1 MLLSDDISPEYIK
14 SLDIAEKK
22 QLCEEIR
29 EFLIDNVSGT
39 GGHLASNLG
48 TVELTV
54 ALHSVFSTPGDKIV
68 FDVGHQSYTH
78 KLITGRK
85 NGFKK
90 LRSAGGISGF
100 PRNSESEHD
109 AFLGGHSSIS
119 VSAALGI
126 AKAMQLRGDSGSVV
140 AVIGDG
146 ALTGGEAYEGL
157 NNIDKSVSNLIVVL
171 NDNEMSISR
180 SKGTVADYL
189 TRMRSSRSYYD
200 KKEAVKEFLSH
211 SSVGKEISRSIS
223 GTKDL
228 VKFAIYQSNIFE
240 SLGLKYYGPVN
251 GHDIE
256 KLIEIL
262 EIAKITNEPCIVHV
276 KTKKGKG
283 YKPAELNSGE
293 YHGVARGN
301 RTGLRSR
308 SYSELAGQKLLELA
322 EKDDRICGVTAAM
335 KYATGL
341 EHIAKAYPER
351 FFDVGI
357 AEQHALTFSC
367 GLASQGMIP
376 VFAVYSTFLQ
386 RSFDQLVHDASIEKK
401 HIVLFVD
408 RAGFVGEDGETHHG
422 IYDVPMLTSVPG
434 TEIWSPFD
442 ESTLG
447 MCIEKAVQS
456 DGIAAVR
463 YPRGICPEGSV
474 AEYSDCYLSGSGSDT
489 LIVTYGR
496 ISLDAQSIAE
506 ADTLTLLKIFP
517 IPEEAVETALKY
529 RRVLFFE
536 ESMRN
541 GGIAE
546 KFLCRLYE
554 RGFTGKY
561 NITAVEK
568 PAPAADTDTQLSEAG
583 LDAKHMAMQIM
594 DRDLRIAGK
603 AGYTASSLED
613 RKTEK

>member
-1 MLLSDDISPEYIK
+1 MLLSDEISPEFIK
-14 SLDIAEKK
+14 SLDIAGKK
-22 QLCEEIR
+22 QLCDEIR
-29 EFLIDNVSGT
+29 EFLIENVSGS

-68 FDVGHQSYTH
+68 FDVGHQCYTH
-78 KLITGRK
+78 KIITGRYA
-85 NGFKK
+85 GFGK

-100 PRNSESEHD
+100 PRSTESEHD
-109 AFLGGHSSIS
+109 AFIGGHSSIS

-126 AKAMQLRGDSGSVV
+126 AKAMQLEGSSGSVV

-157 NNIDKSVSNLIVVL
+157 NNLDRSVKNLIVVL

-180 SKGTVADYL
+180 SKGTVSDYL
-189 TRMRSSRSYYD
+189 TRMRSSRSYFN

-211 SSVGKEISRSIS
+211 SEVGKEISKSIS

-251 GHDIE
+251 GHDVE

-262 EIAKITNEPCIVHV
+262 EIAKMTNEPCIVHI

-283 YKPAELNSGE
+283 YRPAELNSGE

-301 RTGLRSR
+301 HTGLRSR
-308 SYSELAGQKLLELA
+308 SYSELAGKKLLRLA
-322 EKDDRICGVTAAM
+322 ENDERICAVTAAM

-357 AEQHALTFSC
+357 AEQHALTFCC
-367 GLASQGMIP
+367 GLASQGMVP

-386 RSFDQLVHDASIEKK
+386 RCFDQLVHDASIERK
-401 HIVLFVD
+401 HIVLFID
-408 RAGFVGEDGETHHG
+408 RAGFVGEDGETHQG
-422 IYDVPMLTSVPG
+422 IYDVPMLSSVPG
-434 TEIWSPFD
+434 TAVWSPFD
-442 ESTLG
+442 ESTLE
-447 MCIEKAVQS
+447 MCIEKALQS
-456 DGIAAVR
+456 DCIAAVR
-463 YPRGICPEGSV
+463 YPRGICPDGSV
-474 AEYSDCYLSGSGSDT
+474 SEYSDCYLSGNGSDT

-496 ISLDAQSIAE
+496 ISLGAQSVDS
-506 ADTLTLLKIFP
+506 ADTLTLLKIYP
-517 IPEEAVETALKY
+517 IPEEAVETALRYK
-529 RRVLFFE
+529 RVFFFE
-536 ESMRN
+536 ESMRS

-561 NITAVEK
+561 HITAIEA
-568 PAPAADTDTQLSEAG
+568 PAPAADTDTQLAAAG
-583 LDAKHMAMQIM
+583 LDAAH
-594 DRDLRIAGK
+594 IA
-603 AGYTASSLED
+603 A
-613 RKTEK
+613 RTERHRSETET

>member
-1 MLLSDDISPEYIK
+1 MLLSDNISPEYIK
-14 SLDIAEKK
+14 SLDLAGKK
-22 QLCEEIR
+22 QLCDEIR
-29 EFLIDNVSGT
+29 AFLIEKVSGT

-54 ALHSVFSTPGDKIV
+54 ALHSVFSTPDDKIV

-78 KLITGRK
+78 KIITGRYEK
-85 NGFKK
+85 FGT

-100 PRNSESEHD
+100 PRSAESEHD
-109 AFLGGHSSIS
+109 AFIGGHSSIS

-126 AKAMQLRGDSGSVV
+126 AKAMKLEGKPGNVV

-157 NNIDKSVSNLIVVL
+157 NNIGHDMGNLIIVL

-189 TRMRSSRSYYD
+189 TRMRSTRSYYD

-211 SSVGKEISRSIS
+211 SSVGKEISKSLS

-251 GHDIE
+251 GHDIG
-256 KLIEIL
+256 KLIEML
-262 EIAKITNEPCIVHV
+262 EIAKITGEPCIVHV

-293 YHGVARGN
+293 YHGIPR
-301 RTGLRSR
+301 RYSR
-308 SYSELAGQKLLELA
+308 SAGSRSFSEIAGRKLAGLA
-322 EKDDRICGVTAAM
+322 ENDERICAVTAAM
-335 KYATGL
+335 KYATGM
-341 EHIAKAYPER
+341 EHMAQHFPER

-367 GLASQGMIP
+367 GLASQGMLP

-386 RSFDQLVHDASIEKK
+386 RCCDQLLHDAAIEKK
-401 HIVLFVD
+401 HIVLFID
-408 RAGFVGEDGETHHG
+408 RAGLVGEDGETHQG
-422 IYDVPMLTSVPG
+422 IYDVPMLTGVPG

-442 ESTLG
+442 EATLS
-447 MCIEKAVQS
+447 MCIEKAVNES
-456 DGIAAVR
+456 EGIAAVR
-463 YPRGICPEGSV
+463 YPRGACPSGGPD
-474 AEYSDCYLSGSGSDT
+474 EYRDIYYSGKTSDT
-489 LIVTYGR
+489 LAVTYGR
-496 ISLDAQSIAE
+496 LAQNVSGIDG

-517 IPEEAVETALKY
+517 IPEEAAVTAAQYK
-529 RRVLFFE
+529 RVLFFE
-536 ESMRN
+536 EGMKN
-541 GGIAE
+541 GGIGE
-546 KFLCRLYE
+546 KFLYAIYE
-554 RGFTGKY
+554 RGFSGKY
-561 NITAVEK
+561 HITALDF
-568 PAPAADTDTQLSEAG
+568 PPAAADAETQLSEAG
-583 LDAKHMAMQIM
+583 LD
-594 DRDLRIAGK
+594 RESIAR
-603 AGYTASSLED
+603 AVNE
-613 RKTEK
+613 EN

>member
-1 MLLSDDISPEYIK
+1 MLLSEKISPGYIK
-14 SLDIAEKK
+14 SLDIDAKK
-22 QLCEEIR
+22 QLCAEIR
-29 EFLIDNVSGT
+29 SFLIDNVSGS

-48 TVELTV
+48 TVELCV

-68 FDVGHQSYTH
+68 FDVGHQAYTH
-78 KLITGRK
+78 KIITGRFASF
-85 NGFKK
+85 GT
-90 LRSAGGISGF
+90 LRSKGGISGF
-100 PRNSESEHD
+100 PRSSESEHD

-126 AKAMQLRGDSGSVV
+126 AKAMTLNGESGNVI

-157 NNIDKSVSNLIVVL
+157 NNIDKTAKNLIIVL

-211 SSVGKEISRSIS
+211 SDVGKELSKSIS

-251 GHDIE
+251 GHDIA

-262 EIAKITNEPCIVHV
+262 EIAKITNEPCIVHI

-293 YHGVARGN
+293 YHGVSRGN
-301 RTGLRSR
+301 RIGLRSR
-308 SYSELAGQKLLELA
+308 SFSELAGNELLRQA
-322 EKDDRICGVTAAM
+322 DADDRICAVTAAM

-341 EHIAKAYPER
+341 EHIAKKYPER

-367 GLASQGMIP
+367 GLATQGMIP

-386 RSFDQLVHDASIEKK
+386 RCCDQLIHDASIEKK
-401 HIVLFVD
+401 HIVLFID

-422 IYDVPMLTSVPG
+422 IFDVPMLTCVPG

-442 ESTLG
+442 EATLG
-447 MCIEKAVQS
+447 YCIEKALHGT

-463 YPRGICPEGSV
+463 YPRGICPESGV
-474 AEYSDCYLSGSGSDT
+474 TKYSDVYLSHGSDAPSDT

-496 ISLDAQSIAE
+496 ISLTAQTVGG

-517 IPEEAVETALKY
+517 IPDEAVETALRYK
-529 RRVLFFE
+529 RVFFFE
-536 ESMRN
+536 ESMRS
-541 GGIAE
+541 GGIGE
-546 KFLCRLYE
+546 KFLCRLYG
-554 RGFTGKY
+554 RGFSGQY
-561 NITAVEK
+561 SLTAIEA
-568 PAPAADTDTQLSEAG
+568 PAPAADTESQLAGAG
-583 LDAKHMAMQIM
+583 LDREGM
-594 DRDLRIAGK
+594 LRAVNGK
-603 AGYTASSLED
+603 G
-613 RKTEK
+613 K

>member
-1 MLLSDDISPEYIK
+1 MLLSDNISPDFIK
-14 SLDIAEKK
+14 SLDLAGKK
-22 QLCEEIR
+22 QLCDEIR
-29 EFLIDNVSGT
+29 AFLIEDVSRT

-48 TVELTV
+48 TVELSV

-78 KLITGRK
+78 KLITGRYDR
-85 NGFKK
+85 FRS
-90 LRSAGGISGF
+90 LRSKGGLSGF
-100 PRNSESEHD
+100 PRNDESEHD
-109 AFLGGHSSIS
+109 AFIGGHSSIS

-126 AKAMQLRGDSGSVV
+126 AKAMTLKGEDGSVV

-157 NNIDKSVSNLIVVL
+157 NNIGRDMKNLIVVL

-180 SKGTVADYL
+180 SKGTVAEYL
-189 TRMRSSRSYYD
+189 TRMRSSRSYFD

-211 SSVGKEISRSIS
+211 TEVGKELSKSIS

-251 GHDIE
+251 GHDLG

-262 EIAKITNEPCIVHV
+262 EIAKITNEPCIVHI
-276 KTKKGKG
+276 KTRKGKG

-293 YHGVARGN
+293 YHGISARSRPGI
-301 RTGLRSR
+301 RSR
-308 SYSELAGQKLLELA
+308 SFSELAGMTLLRLA
-322 EKDDRICGVTAAM
+322 SADKRICAVTAAM

-341 EHIAKAYPER
+341 EHIAKQYPER

-357 AEQHALTFSC
+357 AEQHGLTFCC
-367 GLASQGMIP
+367 GLASQGLIP

-386 RSFDQLVHDASIEKK
+386 RCFDQIVHDASIEKK

-422 IYDVPMLTSVPG
+422 IYDVPMLTAACC
-434 TEIWSPFD
+434 TEIWSPYD
-442 ESTLG
+442 ETTLKF
-447 MCIEKAVQS
+447 CIDRALYHC

-463 YPRGICPEGSV
+463 YPRGVCPSGSSTG
-474 AEYSDCYLSGSGSDT
+474 YSDQYLFEKGSGT

-496 ISLDAQSIAE
+496 LTLTAMDTE
-506 ADTLTLLKIFP
+506 GADILTLLKIFP
-517 IPEEAVETALKY
+517 VSDEAVETALKY

-536 ESMRN
+536 ESMKN

-546 KFLCRLYE
+546 KFLSALYC
-554 RGFTGKY
+554 RGFRGEYRMYTI
-561 NITAVEK
+561 N
-568 PAPAADTDTQLSEAG
+568 APAATADTDTQLVEAG
-583 LDAKHMAMQIM
+583 LD
-594 DRDLRIAGK
+594 RDGMMRAINDE
-603 AGYTASSLED
+603 T
-613 RKTEK
+613 

>member
-1 MLLSDDISPEYIK
+1 MLLSENISPEYIK
-14 SLDIAEKK
+14 SLDLAEKK
-22 QLCEEIR
+22 QLCDEIR
-29 EFLIDNVSGT
+29 AFLIENVSGS

-48 TVELTV
+48 TVELSV

-68 FDVGHQSYTH
+68 FDVGHQCYTH
-78 KLITGRK
+78 KLITGRYK
-85 NGFKK
+85 DFGS
-90 LRSAGGISGF
+90 LRSKGGISGF
-100 PRNSESEHD
+100 PRSSESEHD

-119 VSAALGI
+119 VSAAIGI
-126 AKAMQLRGDSGSVV
+126 ARAMQLRHKDGNVI

-157 NNIDKSVSNLIVVL
+157 NNIGKDARNLIIVL

-200 KKEAVKEFLSH
+200 KKESVKEFLSH
-211 SSVGKEISRSIS
+211 SEVGRELSKSIS

-251 GHDIE
+251 GHDIG

-262 EIAKITNEPCIVHV
+262 EIAKITNEPCIVHI

-293 YHGVARGN
+293 YHGVSRGN
-301 RTGLRSR
+301 KVGLRSR
-308 SYSELAGQKLLELA
+308 SFSELAGQELLRLA
-322 EKDDRICGVTAAM
+322 KDDDRICGVTAAM

-386 RSFDQLVHDASIEKK
+386 RCCDQLIHDASIEKK

-408 RAGFVGEDGETHHG
+408 RAGFVGEDGETHQG
-422 IYDVPMLTSVPG
+422 IYDVPMLTTVPG

-442 ESTLG
+442 DTTLA
-447 MCIEKAVQS
+447 MCIERAVHRS

-463 YPRGICPEGSV
+463 YPRGICPSEEVSD
-474 AEYSDCYLSGSGSDT
+474 YSDIYLSRGSDSNDT

-496 ISLDAQSIAE
+496 LSLTARSIE
-506 ADTLTLLKIFP
+506 SADTLTMLKIYP
-517 IPEEAVETALKY
+517 IPEEAVETALRYK
-529 RRVLFFE
+529 RVFFFE
-536 ESMRN
+536 EGSRN

-546 KFLCRLYE
+546 KLMCRLYE
-554 RGFTGKY
+554 RGFSGKY
-561 NITAVEK
+561 KIVAAEK
-568 PAPAADTDTQLSEAG
+568 PAPAADSDTQLADAG
-583 LDAKHMAMQIM
+583 LDREGMIKM
-594 DRDLRIAGK
+594 
-603 AGYTASSLED
+603 
-613 RKTEK
+613 TEERTE

>member
-1 MLLSDDISPEYIK
+1 MLLSDNISPDFVK
-14 SLDIAEKK
+14 SLDLAGKK

-29 EFLIDNVSGT
+29 AFLIEDVSRT

-48 TVELTV
+48 TVELSV

-78 KLITGRK
+78 KLITGRYDK
-85 NGFKK
+85 FRS
-90 LRSAGGISGF
+90 LRSKDGISGF
-100 PRNSESEHD
+100 PRNDESEHD

-126 AKAMQLRGDSGSVV
+126 AKAMHLKGEDGSVI

-157 NNIDKSVSNLIVVL
+157 NNIGRDMSNLIVIL

-180 SKGTVADYL
+180 SKGTVAEYL

-211 SSVGKEISRSIS
+211 TEVGKELSKSIS

-251 GHDIE
+251 GHDLG

-262 EIAKITNEPCIVHV
+262 EIAKITNEPCIVHI

-293 YHGVARGN
+293 YHGISARS
-301 RTGLRSR
+301 RPGLRSR
-308 SYSELAGQKLLELA
+308 SFSEIAGVTLLHIASE
-322 EKDDRICGVTAAM
+322 DDRICAVTAAM

-357 AEQHALTFSC
+357 AEQHGLTFCC

-376 VFAVYSTFLQ
+376 VYAVYSTFLQ
-386 RSFDQLVHDASIEKK
+386 RCFDQIVHDASIEKK

-422 IYDVPMLTSVPG
+422 IYDVPMLSSVRY
-434 TEIWSPFD
+434 TEIWSPYD
-442 ESTLG
+442 ETTLKL
-447 MCIEKAVQS
+447 CIDRAIYHS

-463 YPRGICPEGSV
+463 YPRGLCPAGGNTG
-474 AEYSDCYLSGSGSDT
+474 YSDFYIAAGGSDT
-489 LIVTYGR
+489 LVVTYGR
-496 ISLDAQSIAE
+496 LAVTARETENVDI
-506 ADTLTLLKIFP
+506 LTLLKIYP
-517 IPEEAVETALKY
+517 VPEKAVEAALGYK
-529 RRVLFFE
+529 RVLFFE
-536 ESMRN
+536 ESMKS
-541 GGIAE
+541 GGIGE
-546 KFLCRLYE
+546 KFLAALYE
-554 RGFTGKY
+554 RGFRGEY
-561 NITAVEK
+561 RITAIT
-568 PAPAADTDTQLSEAG
+568 APAAAADVDIQLAEAG
-583 LDAKHMAMQIM
+583 FDLEGF
-594 DRDLRIAGK
+594 DRIIRN
-603 AGYTASSLED
+603 E
-613 RKTEK
+613 E

>member
-1 MLLSDDISPEYIK
+1 MLLSEKISPDFIK
-14 SLDIAEKK
+14 SLDLTEKK

-29 EFLIDNVSGT
+29 AFLIEKVSGT

-48 TVELTV
+48 TVELSV
-54 ALHSVFSTPGDKIV
+54 ALHSVFSTPEDKIV
-68 FDVGHQSYTH
+68 FDVGHQCYTH
-78 KLITGRK
+78 KLITGRFRQF
-85 NGFKK
+85 GT
-90 LRSAGGISGF
+90 LRSKDGISGF
-100 PRNSESEHD
+100 PRSCESEHD
-109 AFLGGHSSIS
+109 AFIGGHAGIS

-126 AKAMQLRGDSGSVV
+126 AKAMQLEHKPGNVI

-157 NNIDKSVSNLIVVL
+157 NNIGKDAKNLIIVL

-180 SKGTVADYL
+180 SRGTVADYL
-189 TRMRSSRSYYD
+189 NRMRSSRSYYD

-211 SSVGKEISRSIS
+211 TEVGKELSKSIS

-251 GHDIE
+251 GHDIG

-262 EIAKITNEPCIVHV
+262 EIAKITNEPCIVHI

-293 YHGVARGN
+293 YHGISRGN

-308 SYSELAGQKLLELA
+308 SFSEIAGNELLHLANADE
-322 EKDDRICGVTAAM
+322 RICAVTAAM

-357 AEQHALTFSC
+357 AEQHALTFCC
-367 GLASQGMIP
+367 GLASQGMLP
-376 VFAVYSTFLQ
+376 FYAVYSTFLQ
-386 RSFDQLVHDASIEKK
+386 RCYDQLLHDAAIEKR
-401 HIVLFVD
+401 HTVLLVD
-408 RAGFVGEDGETHHG
+408 RAGLVGEDGETHQG
-422 IYDVPMLTSVPG
+422 IYDAAMLSTVPN

-442 ESTLG
+442 ETTLKLC
-447 MCIEKAVQS
+447 MERAVYHS

-463 YPRGICPEGSV
+463 YPRGLCPAGEKMG
-474 AEYSDCYLSGSGSDT
+474 YSDHFLNGSGSDT

-496 ISLDAQSIAE
+496 LSLYARDIRG
-506 ADTLTLLKIFP
+506 ADTLTLLKVFP
-517 IPEEAVETALKY
+517 IPDEAVNAALRYK
-529 RRVLFFE
+529 RVFFFE
-536 ESMRN
+536 EGMRS

-554 RGFTGKY
+554 RGFSGKY
-561 NITAVEK
+561 SITALDS
-568 PAPAADTDTQLSEAG
+568 PPPAADVETQLAEAG
-583 LDAKHMAMQIM
+583 LDRAGIAM
-594 DRDLRIAGK
+594 RIK
-603 AGYTASSLED
+603 D
-613 RKTEK
+613 

>member
-1 MLLSDDISPEYIK
+1 MLLSDNISPDLVK
-14 SLDIAEKK
+14 KLDLAGKK

-29 EFLIDNVSGT
+29 AFLIEDVSRN

-48 TVELTV
+48 TVELSV

-68 FDVGHQSYTH
+68 FDVGHQCYTH
-78 KLITGRK
+78 KLITGRYDK
-85 NGFKK
+85 FRS
-90 LRSAGGISGF
+90 LRSKDGISGF
-100 PRNSESEHD
+100 PRNEESEHD

-126 AKAMQLRGDSGSVV
+126 AKAMQLKGDDGSVI

-157 NNIDKSVSNLIVVL
+157 NNIGRDMKNLIVIL

-180 SKGTVADYL
+180 SKGTVAEYL

-211 SSVGKEISRSIS
+211 TEVGKELSKSIS

-251 GHDIE
+251 GHDLG

-262 EIAKITNEPCIVHV
+262 EIAKITNEPCIVHI

-293 YHGVARGN
+293 YHGISARS
-301 RTGLRSR
+301 RPGLRSR
-308 SYSELAGQKLLELA
+308 SFSEIAGVTLLHIASE
-322 EKDDRICGVTAAM
+322 DDRICAVTAAM

-357 AEQHALTFSC
+357 AEQHGLTFCC

-376 VFAVYSTFLQ
+376 VYAVYSTFLQ
-386 RSFDQLVHDASIEKK
+386 RCFDQIVHDASIEKK

-422 IYDVPMLTSVPG
+422 IYDVSMLSSVRYS
-434 TEIWSPFD
+434 EIWSPYD
-442 ESTLG
+442 ETTLKL
-447 MCIEKAVQS
+447 CIDRAIYHS

-463 YPRGICPEGSV
+463 YPRGLCPAGDNT
-474 AEYSDCYLSGSGSDT
+474 EYSDYYLNTSESDT
-489 LIVTYGR
+489 LVVTYGR
-496 ISLDAQSIAE
+496 LAVTARDTE
-506 ADTLTLLKIFP
+506 NADILTLLKIFP
-517 IPEEAVETALKY
+517 IPEKAVETALGYK
-529 RRVLFFE
+529 RVLFFE
-536 ESMRN
+536 ESMKN

-546 KFLCRLYE
+546 KFLFALYE
-554 RGFTGKY
+554 HGFRGESR
-561 NITAVEK
+561 ITAIT
-568 PAPAADTDTQLSEAG
+568 APAAAADVDIQLAEAG
-583 LDAKHMAMQIM
+583 LDLEGF
-594 DRDLRIAGK
+594 DRIIRN
-603 AGYTASSLED
+603 E
-613 RKTEK
+613 E

>member
-1 MLLSDDISPEYIK
+1 MLLSDDISPDYIK
-14 SLDIAEKK
+14 SLDIAGKK

-78 KLITGRK
+78 KIITGRK
-85 NGFKK
+85 EGFKK

-100 PRNSESEHD
+100 PRNTESEHD
-109 AFLGGHSSIS
+109 AFIGGHSSIS

-126 AKAMQLRGDSGSVV
+126 AKAMQLKGEEGNVV

-157 NNIDKSVSNLIVVL
+157 NNIDHTAKNLIVVL

-251 GHDIE
+251 GHDIK

-262 EIAKITNEPCIVHV
+262 EIAKITNEPCIVHI

-293 YHGVARGN
+293 YHGIARGN

-308 SYSELAGQKLLELA
+308 SYSELAGQQLLKLA

-386 RSFDQLVHDASIEKK
+386 RCFDQLVHDASIEKK

-408 RAGFVGEDGETHHG
+408 RAGFVGEDGETHQG

-442 ESTLG
+442 EATLN
-447 MCIEKAVQS
+447 MCIEKAVRS
-456 DGIAAVR
+456 DGISVVR
-463 YPRGICPEGSV
+463 YPRGICPEGGV

-496 ISLDAQSIAE
+496 ISIDAQSVKE

-517 IPEEAVETALKY
+517 IPDEAVETALKY
-529 RRVLFFE
+529 KRVLFFE

-546 KFLCRLYE
+546 KFMCRLFE
-554 RGFTGKY
+554 RGFSGGY
-561 NITAVEK
+561 RITAIEK
-568 PAPAADTDTQLSEAG
+568 PASAADTDTQLAEAG
-583 LDAKHMAMQIM
+583 LDAEHIARQI
-594 DRDLRIAGK
+594 RNQ
-603 AGYTASSLED
+603 E
-613 RKTEK
+613 

>member
-1 MLLSDDISPEYIK
+1 MLLSENISPEYIK
-14 SLDIAEKK
+14 SLDLAGKK
-22 QLCEEIR
+22 QLCDEIR
-29 EFLIDNVSGT
+29 AFLIEKVSGT

-54 ALHSVFSTPGDKIV
+54 ALHSVFSTPDDKIV

-78 KLITGRK
+78 KIITGRY
-85 NGFKK
+85 GSFGT

-100 PRNSESEHD
+100 PRSTESEHD
-109 AFLGGHSSIS
+109 AFIGGHSSIS

-126 AKAMQLRGDSGSVV
+126 AKAMKLEGKPGNVV

-157 NNIDKSVSNLIVVL
+157 NNIGHDMGNLIIVL

-189 TRMRSSRSYYD
+189 TRMRSTRSYYD

-211 SSVGKEISRSIS
+211 SSVGKEISKSLS

-251 GHDIE
+251 GHDVG
-256 KLIEIL
+256 KLIEML
-262 EIAKITNEPCIVHV
+262 EIAKITGEPCIVHV

-293 YHGVARGN
+293 YHGIPR
-301 RTGLRSR
+301 RYSR
-308 SYSELAGQKLLELA
+308 SAGSRSFSEIAGRKLAGLA
-322 EKDDRICGVTAAM
+322 ENDERICAVTAAM
-335 KYATGL
+335 KYATGM
-341 EHIAKAYPER
+341 EHMAQHFPER

-367 GLASQGMIP
+367 GLASQGMLP

-386 RSFDQLVHDASIEKK
+386 RCCDQLLHDAAIEKK
-401 HIVLFVD
+401 HIVLFID
-408 RAGFVGEDGETHHG
+408 RAGLVGEDGETHQG
-422 IYDVPMLTSVPG
+422 IYDVPMLTGVPG

-442 ESTLG
+442 EATLS
-447 MCIEKAVQS
+447 MCIEKAVNES
-456 DGIAAVR
+456 EGIAAVR
-463 YPRGICPEGSV
+463 YPRGACPSGGPG
-474 AEYSDCYLSGSGSDT
+474 EYRDIYYSGKTSDT
-489 LIVTYGR
+489 LAVTYGR
-496 ISLDAQSIAE
+496 LAQNVSGIDG

-517 IPEEAVETALKY
+517 IPEEAAVTAARYK
-529 RRVLFFE
+529 RVLFFE
-536 ESMRN
+536 EGMKN
-541 GGIAE
+541 GGIGE
-546 KFLCRLYE
+546 KFLYAIYE
-554 RGFTGKY
+554 RGFSGKY
-561 NITAVEK
+561 HITALDF
-568 PAPAADTDTQLSEAG
+568 PPAAADAETQLSEAG
-583 LDAKHMAMQIM
+583 LDRESIVRAVN
-594 DRDLRIAGK
+594 
-603 AGYTASSLED
+603 EEN
-613 RKTEK
+613 RK

>member
-1 MLLSDDISPEYIK
+1 MLLTDDITPELVR
-14 SLDIAEKK
+14 SLDTAGKK

-29 EFLIDNVSGT
+29 EFLIENVSGS

-78 KLITGRK
+78 KLLTGRC
-85 NGFKK
+85 GSFSK

-109 AFLGGHSSIS
+109 AFIGGHSSIS

-126 AKAMQLRGDSGSVV
+126 AKAMQLKGEDGNVV

-157 NNIDKSVSNLIVVL
+157 NNIDKSAKNLIVVL

-211 SSVGKEISRSIS
+211 SKVGKEISKSVS

-251 GHDIE
+251 GHDIA

-262 EIAKITNEPCIVHV
+262 EIAKITNEPCIVHI

-293 YHGVARGN
+293 YHGISRGN

-308 SYSELAGQKLLELA
+308 SFSELAGHMLLRLA
-322 EKDDRICGVTAAM
+322 EKDERICAVTAAM

-341 EHIAKAYPER
+341 EHIAKAYPGR

-357 AEQHALTFSC
+357 AEQHALTFCC
-367 GLASQGMIP
+367 GLASQGMLP

-386 RSFDQLVHDASIEKK
+386 RCFDQLVHDASIEKK

-422 IYDVPMLTSVPG
+422 IYDVPMLTAVPG
-434 TEIWSPFD
+434 CEIWSPFD
-442 ESTLG
+442 ESTLD

-463 YPRGICPEGSV
+463 YPRGLCPEGV
-474 AEYSDCYLSGSGSDT
+474 GAEYGDCYLSGSGGDT

-496 ISLDAQSIAE
+496 ISLDAQSVEE
-506 ADTLTLLKIFP
+506 ADTLTLLKIWP
-517 IPEEAVETALKY
+517 IPGEAVETALGYK
-529 RRVLFFE
+529 RVFFFE
-536 ESMRN
+536 EGMRN

-546 KFLCRLYE
+546 KFMCRLYE
-554 RGFTGKY
+554 RGFSGEY
-561 NITAVEK
+561 HITAIEK
-568 PAPAADTDTQLSEAG
+568 PAPAADTDTQLAEAG
-583 LDAKHMAMQIM
+583 LDAKHIASQI
-594 DRDLRIAGK
+594 K
-603 AGYTASSLED
+603 N
-613 RKTEK
+613 